1 MNSIG
6 ALKRSLACAAIVLAA
21 TLGLTQPTTASP
33 LQQDATIT
41 RPDPA
46 DTPTE
51 VQVGIYVVDIEQV
64 DNARQ
69 QYAVDFVVDL
79 MWNDSRLANE
89 PGRRSL
95 NDVWHPQVYLFNQR
109 GLETLLPETVDVESD
124 GRVRYLQRYYGSLSA
139 PLDLRDFPFDSQ
151 VLPITLVSVVYGPDD
166 VELTFTPGLSG
177 RSERFSIAEWEVG
190 TGEAE
195 AGAYTVS
202 STHDE
207 SVEYLAR
214 VDYVFQ
220 AQRSLNYYAWKVVG
234 PLVIIVLM
242 SWAVFWVDPKHVGP
256 QLALSATAILT
267 LVAFLLSLSSILPPI
282 SYLTRL
288 DYYVYASLSLQFL
301 AFAVA
306 LASTYLAAQD
316 NHQVALKVDRVARF
330 FVPGSFLV
338 INLWFWT

>member
-1 MNSIG
+1 MNPLERTLGSIAI
-6 ALKRSLACAAIVLAA
+6 ALA
-21 TLGLTQPTTASP
+21 TTVGLTQSAAALSA
-33 LQQDATIT
+33 QQDLTIT
-41 RPDPA
+41 RPGPA

-51 VQVGIYVVDIEQV
+51 VRVGIYVVDIEQI
-64 DNARQ
+64 DNSRQ
-69 QYAVDFVVDL
+69 QFAVDFVVDL
-79 MWNDSRLANE
+79 IWNDPRLAVS

-95 NDVWHPQVYLFNQR
+95 NDVWHPQAYLFNQR
-109 GLETLLPETVDVESD
+109 GLETLLPQTVDVESD
-124 GRVRYLQRYYGSLSA
+124 GSVRYLQRYYGSLSA

-151 VLPITLVSVVYGPDD
+151 ALPITILSIMYGPAD
-166 VELTFTPGLSG
+166 VQFVFASELSG
-177 RSERFSIAEWEVG
+177 RTERFSIVEWQVG

-195 AGAYTVS
+195 VGAYAVS

-214 VDYVFQ
+214 FDYVFE

-256 QLALSATAILT
+256 QLALSATSILT
-267 LVAFLLSLSSILPPI
+267 LIAFLLSLSSILPPI

-288 DYYVYASLSLQFL
+288 DYYVYASLLLQFL

-306 LASTYLAAQD
+306 LASTYLASQD
-316 NHQVALKVDRVARF
+316 RHSLALRVDRVARLF
-330 FVPGSFLV
+330 FPGAFLV
-338 INLWFWT
+338 INLVFWT